1 MLRSSIYTAGIVLLG
16 TTAFAQGDLRARLQP
31 ITSPVKYAGVYHLGT
46 GTWTRAGQMG
56 QTANVA
62 GVGAIYD
69 NTCNTGYYGGMAQN
83 ERWFDEGRLPS
94 TTSIVLPNT
103 IGVPGGND
111 SEVGTQNSYQIDGFQ
126 LGYCSFNTGLVSVNA
141 NFYEAYTPCAVAP
154 ATAAAAF
161 NVTGLPGGT
170 AAGAQVC
177 WLLDLDLC
185 GVSASFNM
193 LADANGTYEGTTG
206 ADTFGWTIQWASPSV
221 AATPDGPIL
230 AGGPLVG
237 GTYSVCAG
245 SDGTTFD
252 TGVASAT
259 YPANQDGVA
268 LACGTLLPGATPEQG
283 TGMGTADQFRIEGN
297 PAAAPGCYFF
307 GGNPIASFHMQLY
320 SSNVTLPSVSPLT
333 VYCEAG
339 VGGVIACPCAN
350 PPAGPARGC
359 DNSLAT
365 GGSQLNATG
374 SASLATDTLVFTTN
388 SQTNNG
394 TTILLQGTTAIAAGV
409 NFGQGVRCVGGS
421 LKRLYVKS
429 PGGTGGITA
438 PNGTT
443 DLSVSARSS
452 ALGDIITAGS
462 TRYYMAY
469 YRDPIVLGGCAA
481 TSTFNASHAGSVVWN

>member
-69 NTCNTGYYGGMAQN
+69 NTCATGYYGGMAQN
-83 ERWFDEGRLPS
+83 EKWTDEGRLPS
-94 TTSIVLPNT
+94 TSSIVIPNT
-103 IGVPGGND
+103 IGVPGAND
-111 SEVGTQNSYQIDGFQ
+111 SEVGTQNSYAIDGFQ
-126 LGYCSFNTGLVSVNA
+126 LGYCSFQTGLVSWNIKFFE
-141 NFYEAYTPCAVAP
+141 NYGPCNPDVVP
-154 ATAAAAF
+154 ATAQFA
-161 NVTGLPGGT
+161 VTGLPGGT
-170 AAGAQVC
+170 AAGAQNC
-177 WLLDLDLC
+177 WLVDIDLC
-185 GVSASFNM
+185 AASASFNM
-193 LADANGTYEGTTG
+193 LADANGTYDGVVG
-206 ADTFGWTIQWASPSV
+206 ADNFGWSFQLASAST
-221 AATPDGPIL
+221 AATPDGMFL
-230 AGGPLVG
+230 SGGALSG
-237 GTYSVCAG
+237 GTYTVCSG

-252 TGVASAT
+252 TGAASAT
-259 YPANQDGVA
+259 YPNNQDGIA
-268 LACGTLLPGATPEQG
+268 LACGTLLPGSAPEQG
-283 TGMGTADQFRIEGN
+283 TGMGTQDRFRIEGN

-320 SSNVTLPSVSPLT
+320 SSNVTLPSVNPLT

-339 VGGVIACPCAN
+339 TGGVIACPCGN

-365 GGSQLNATG
+365 GGSQLNASG
-374 SASLATDTLVFTTN
+374 AANLAADTLVFTTN

-394 TTILLQGTTAIAAGV
+394 TTILLQGTSAIATGV

-438 PNGTT
+438 PVGA
-443 DLSVSARSS
+443 DLSVSARSA
-452 ALGDIITAGS
+452 ALGDTIVAGS

-481 TSTFNASHAGSVVWN
+481 NATFNATNALQVAWQ